1 MKKQKR
7 SGEWKK
13 NLIFALAVLL
23 AAAAIGG
30 YYLIQRAN
38 RPDKVAHLVYGSAER
53 MQTDIDLREDGDY
66 TFSSN
71 GYEIHLQVRDGAVA
85 FVDSPCPD
93 HLCEQ
98 FGQLIEVYDWAAC
111 LPAQAM
117 LSIEPVE

>member
-1 MKKQKR
+1 MEKEPDLCTGGAAGGGR
-7 SGEWKK
+7 DWG
-13 NLIFALAVLL
+13 VLSDP
-23 AAAAIGG
+23 AGKPPGQGG
-30 YYLIQRAN
+30 
-38 RPDKVAHLVYGSAER
+38 PPGAER

-98 FGQLIEVYDWAAC
+98 FGQLSEVYDWAAC